1 MSKRYRYALGVLIL
15 AILTVNLVAFV
26 HAYHF
31 THFSDTSI
39 PRSEA
44 RADIPF
50 TEKLSMLLLGVEN
63 PRPKNTQLPDRPY
76 QTVSLVGNER
86 LEGWWI
92 EVPQAKGTVI
102 LFHGYAGNKSD
113 MLPVA
118 EAFLSSGYRALLVDF
133 LGSGGSDGNV
143 TTIGYR
149 EALDVKAAFDHAR
162 SQYPDEPVV
171 LYGVS
176 MGSVAIMRAIEQY
189 TLIPT
194 AIVLEC
200 PFGTMLETVRNR
212 FALLNVPAFPMAE
225 LLVLWGGVQH
235 GYWAFSHNPVAYA
248 RSVKVPT
255 LLLYGLQDPKVTLS
269 ETERIYEALPG
280 KKQLVTFDKAGH
292 ELYATQSPERW
303 QEVTQ
308 DFLASYVLSN
318 NQ

>member
-1 MSKRYRYALGVLIL
+1 MNRRYRYAIGVLIL
-15 AILTVNLVAFV
+15 AVFGVNLVAFV
-26 HAYHF
+26 HVYHF
-31 THFSDTSI
+31 THFSNTTV

-44 RADIPF
+44 KADIPF
-50 TEKLSMLLLGVEN
+50 TEKLSMLLLGVKN
-63 PRPKNTQLPDRPY
+63 PRPRNTQLPNRPY
-76 QTVSLVGNER
+76 RTVSFTGNER

-92 EVPQAKGTVI
+92 DVAEVQGTVI
-102 LFHGYAGNKSD
+102 IFHGYAGNKSD

-118 EAFLSSGYRALLVDF
+118 EAFTALGHRALLVDF
-133 LGSGGSDGNV
+133 PGSGGSGGNV

-149 EALDVKAAFDHAR
+149 EALDVKAAFDHAQ

-176 MGSVAIMRAIEQY
+176 MGSAAIMRAIEQY
-189 TLIPT
+189 PLTPT
-194 AIVLEC
+194 AVVLEC

-269 ETERIYEALPG
+269 ETERIYRRCPEKSNWLPLRKRG
-280 KKQLVTFDKAGH
+280 T
-292 ELYATQSPERW
+292 
-303 QEVTQ
+303 
-308 DFLASYVLSN
+308 SYT
-318 NQ
+318 